1 MSAIVSRWLL
11 EIKGVKRKLMDN
23 FYIRNGMRVF
33 TVIVLGISLYDIIYL
48 LSFCQSDY
56 NYNDKLKYI
65 LIADW
70 ISFAVVFIFY
80 IILPLYKVSFIGMGA
95 IPLYFFL
102 IIELECN
109 IVIYEFP
116 RINALYLN
124 T

>member
-109 IVIYEFP
+109 IIIYEFP

-124 T
+124 I